1 MKLEYQSKALR
12 YGADGQP
19 TKAQINLG
27 NAEGAVYP
35 VFLSPDVIEKS
46 DSELYELALDEIYNQ
61 NFPQRAENEKFN
73 LIGERLG
80 KVDDAIDEANQALTD
95 FKENARQQIAES
107 KVQIDQAV
115 ADLTALVMGNLV
127 PIEEAEVEE

>member
-35 VFLSPDVIEKS
+35 VFRSPDVIEKS
-46 DSELYELALDEIYNQ
+46 DGELYELAMDEVYNQ

-73 LIGERLG
+73 
-80 KVDDAIDEANQALTD
+80 
-95 FKENARQQIAES
+95 
-107 KVQIDQAV
+107 
-115 ADLTALVMGNLV
+115 VMGEKIAQFDDMMDKMKKALDESEKMIQTVSVTVNEM
-127 PIEEAEVEE
+127 IFKNDEDTTEVEG

>member
-46 DSELYELALDEIYNQ
+46 DSELYELAMDEVYNQ

>member
-1 MKLEYQSKALR
+1 MKLEYQSKSLR

-19 TKAQINLG
+19 SKAQINLG

-35 VFLSPDVIEKS
+35 VFLNPDVIEKS

-73 LIGERLG
+73 IMGE
-80 KVDDAIDEANQALTD
+80 KIAQFDDMMDKMKKALDESEKMIQTVSMTVNEMI
-95 FKENARQQIAES
+95 FKNDE
-107 KVQIDQAV
+107 D
-115 ADLTALVMGNLV
+115 TT
-127 PIEEAEVEE
+127 EVEE